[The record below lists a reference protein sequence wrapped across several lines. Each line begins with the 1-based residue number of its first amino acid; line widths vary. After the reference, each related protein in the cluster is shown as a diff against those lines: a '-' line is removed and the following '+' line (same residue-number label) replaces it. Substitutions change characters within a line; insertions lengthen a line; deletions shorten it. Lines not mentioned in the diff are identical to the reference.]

1 MSSESTQHQ
10 TESAQNQANEKVGTP
25 LRTSIGER
33 ISKILLPLAGFL
45 VFAAGWWLFKIA
57 FGWPE
62 FILPSPLDV
71 VETLGAQWSLLLE
84 NSWVTIYEVALGF
97 ALAVVIAIPIAVL
110 IAYSSL
116 FDRAVSPLLFAFN
129 AIPKIAIAP
138 ILVVWMGFG
147 ASPKI
152 VMVILLSFF
161 PIVLSTAAG
170 LQSTPSELRELIR
183 SMSASGWQAFWKVR
197 FPSALPQVF
206 VGLKVAISLAVIGAV
221 IGEFVGATSGLGY
234 VIVVSGG
241 NADTSLAFAA
251 IVLLGIISIVFYYS
265 LIFLE
270 RRLVPWAEE

>member
-1 MSSESTQHQ
+1 MSGENAQQ
-10 TESAQNQANEKVGTP
+10 TDPEQEPANENEVTP
-25 LRTSIGER
+25 LQTSFGER
-33 ISKILLPLAGFL
+33 VSKVLLPLAGFL
-45 VFAAGWWLFKIA
+45 VFAAIWWLFKIA

-71 VETLGAQWSLLLE
+71 AETLVAQWPLLLE

-97 ALAVVIAIPIAVL
+97 ALAVVIAVPIAILV
-110 IAYSSL
+110 AYSSFL
-116 FDRAVSPLLFAFN
+116 DRAMSPLLFAFN

-170 LQSTPSELRELIR
+170 LRSTPSELRELIH

-251 IVLLGIISIVFYYS
+251 IVLLGVISIVFYYG
-265 LIFLE
+265 LTFLE

>member
-1 MSSESTQHQ
+1 MSDKNAQQ
-10 TESAQNQANEKVGTP
+10 TDPEQKPANENEVTP
-25 LRTSIGER
+25 LRTSFGER
-33 ISKILLPLAGFL
+33 VSKVLLPLAGFL
-45 VFAAGWWLFKIA
+45 VFAAIWWLFKIA

-71 VETLGAQWSLLLE
+71 VETLVAQWPLLLE

-97 ALAVVIAIPIAVL
+97 ALAVVIAVPIAILV
-110 IAYSSL
+110 AYSSFL
-116 FDRAVSPLLFAFN
+116 DRAMSPLLFAFN

-170 LQSTPSELRELIR
+170 LRSTPSELRELIH

-251 IVLLGIISIVFYYS
+251 IVLLGVISIVFYYG
-265 LIFLE
+265 LTFLE